1 MDTAGGAQDTPLD
14 LQVATPDGPCLW
26 HSHPTIYAFGVHP
39 GLRCPYY
46 DYIKWV
52 TWVLSH
58 VGGTGSRGH
67 SRGPC
72 VWQKTADRP
81 AYLLSSPTLADIDR
95 SRRGPETVIG
105 SSAGHVHVIE
115 FITGRSLDNYPLS
128 LNTAIHT
135 QVRSPAGCCND

>member
-52 TWVLSH
+52 TWVL
-58 VGGTGSRGH
+58 VTW
-67 SRGPC
+67 
-72 VWQKTADRP
+72 VV
-81 AYLLSSPTLADIDR
+81 L
-95 SRRGPETVIG
+95 
-105 SSAGHVHVIE
+105 GHVVIHVVRVSGRRQLIVQRTCCHHQHWLTL
-115 FITGRSLDNYPLS
+115 TGRDV
-128 LNTAIHT
+128 
-135 QVRSPAGCCND
+135 VRRR

>member
-1 MDTAGGAQDTPLD
+1 MGH
-14 LQVATPDGPCLW
+14 V
-26 HSHPTIYAFGVHP
+26 GV
-39 GLRCPYY
+39 
-46 DYIKWV
+46 
-52 TWVLSH
+52 SH

-115 FITGRSLDNYPLS
+115 SITGRSLDNYPLS

-135 QVRSPAGCCND
+135 QVRSPAG